1 MKQFKS
7 ARFAILCLLTA
18 LFIAACGHHGG
29 GGGTQQS
36 SDSAFASGVE
46 IGPITGFGS
55 VIVNGTEFQA
65 KDVVQNRIKLPF
77 DNFTSAAIQPGVK
90 PEGMLRTGMIVRVKW
105 SRDAAGHKVYEN
117 IEFRPD
123 LRGPIDDTAAFP
135 ATGSTFKVMGRTVQF
150 DTATTFDSIRDLADL
165 KSEVEVQLRRPE
177 LEISGTVDDSGVLHA
192 TRIARKAQDFN
203 GLTTK
208 LVQIGG
214 AITAVPSVSS
224 FNIGGIAVSTTGA
237 TFANMTAADIA
248 AGLIVEV
255 KGTLSGTTISNVRI
269 EKKLA
274 LAAVQDVDSFRC
286 KGIVTAAGLAT
297 DSSFSMLIPL
307 GQVKVTT
314 NSTTQFL
321 KGATVV
327 TAAAVVGAG
336 ANLEVE
342 GELQADGSIL
352 AAKVAVEVEKMVKL
366 EGNVANAA
374 TDVSVANNTIKLN
387 GVTVN
392 VVNAMKIDS
401 SATTAI
407 LTMGNIVNNDH
418 LQIVGF
424 LDASGKVIASLVQRT
439 PNSAAN
445 FIQGPV
451 TAVSKPNLTLLG
463 ISVATDAI
471 NTNFRNVDKT
481 LFTAPAQDNFF
492 NAIVVNQTVVKAKF
506 SVGLAAAVEVEIEQ
520 QL

>member
-1 MKQFKS
+1 M
-7 ARFAILCLLTA
+7 LTA
-18 LFIAACGHHGG
+18 LFMAACGGG
-29 GGGTQQS
+29 GGGTSQS
-36 SDSAFASGVE
+36 SAPVPASGVE

-65 KDVVQNRIKLPF
+65 KDAVINRIKLPF
-77 DNFTSAAIQPGVK
+77 DNFTSAAIQPGVN
-90 PEGMLRTGMIVRVKW
+90 PEGMLRTGMIVMAKW
-105 SRDAAGHKVYEN
+105 SRDAAGRKVYEN
-117 IEFRPD
+117 IVFQPD
-123 LRGPIDDTAAFP
+123 LRGPIDDTTAFA
-135 ATGSTFKVMGRTVQF
+135 ATGSTFKVMGRTVQV
-150 DTATTFDSIRDLADL
+150 DTSTTFDSIRDLADL
-165 KSEVEVQLRRPE
+165 KNEVEVQLRRPE
-177 LEISGTVDDSGVLHA
+177 LEISGTVDDTGVLHA

-203 GLTTK
+203 GLAAK
-208 LVQIGG
+208 QVQIGG
-214 AITAVPSVSS
+214 AITALPSPSA
-224 FNIGGIAVSTTGA
+224 FNIGGITVSTTGA

-248 AGLIVEV
+248 AGLLVEV
-255 KGTLSGTTISNVRI
+255 KGILSGTTISNARI

-274 LAAVQDVDSFRC
+274 LAAAQIDDNVRC
-286 KGIVTAAGLAT
+286 KGIVTAAGLAA
-297 DSSFSMLIPL
+297 DSSFSLLIPL
-307 GQVKVTT
+307 GQVMVTT
-314 NSTTQFL
+314 NPATQFL
-321 KGATVV
+321 KGATAV

-342 GELQADGSIL
+342 GALQADGSIL

-366 EGNVANAA
+366 EGNVANVA

-392 VVNAMKIDS
+392 VVNAKKIDS
-401 SATTAI
+401 FATPTI
-407 LTMGNIVNNDH
+407 LTMGNIITNDH

-451 TAVSKPNLTLLG
+451 TAVAKPKLTLLG
-463 ISVATDAI
+463 ISVATDAV
-471 NTNFRNVDKT
+471 NTNFRNFDKT

-492 NAIVVNQTVVKAKF
+492 NAVTVGQTVVKARF
-506 SVGLAAAVEVEIEQ
+506 SVGLTAAVEVEIEQ